1 MINTRM
7 KSTAVPAFP
16 AASVKGGGRA
26 GVPSGQIQVGSTSA
40 GLPGFPVF
48 NLGGP
53 MPGAVSPGIELVDRA
68 SPYVAASLPVPARAA
83 PVAPPAPV
91 SAWSRM
97 VKPEMPVEE
106 YTGGISTGAHTEG
119 PLEPAYEE
127 PYSAPV
133 EAPARTVG
141 YSPEMMNYP
150 QSGME
155 AWIEHTRG
163 QTPDER
169 MSEEI
174 ANQESV
180 DDDWKRGIL
189 DGVRSAW
196 DGGEAEGID
205 AAGTAAS
212 DWLGNQY
219 EADLN
224 DAETEWL
231 DSLQNQINLGFK
243 P

>member
-53 MPGAVSPGIELVDRA
+53 VPGSVSPGIELVDRG
-68 SPYVAASLPVPARAA
+68 SPYVAASVPVPARVA

-91 SAWSRM
+91 SSWSRM
-97 VKPEMPVEE
+97 SKADQVVEE

-119 PLEPAYEE
+119 PLEPAVQE

-133 EAPARTVG
+133 EAPANPLGVG
-141 YSPEMMNYP
+141 PMPWEENATTFEEWHAQRAAMGPDEGALQSEK
-150 QSGME
+150 QSGVIDA
-155 AWIEHTRG
+155 AW
-163 QTPDER
+163 Q
-169 MSEEI
+169 
-174 ANQESV
+174 NQV
-180 DDDWKRGIL
+180 L
-189 DGVRSAW
+189 AGVRSAW
-196 DGGEAEGID
+196 DESESEGID

-212 DWLGNQY
+212 DFLANQY

-224 DAETEWL
+224 DAEREWL
-231 DSLQNQINLGFK
+231 DSLQNQINMGFK

>member
-53 MPGAVSPGIELVDRA
+53 VPGAVSPGIELVDRA
-68 SPYVAASLPVPARAA
+68 SPYVAASVPVPARVA

-91 SAWSRM
+91 SSWSRM

-106 YTGGISTGAHTEG
+106 YTGGISGGAHTEG
-119 PLEPAYEE
+119 PLEPAYQE
-127 PYSAPV
+127 PMATVIEPLAV
-133 EAPARTVG
+133 PAAV
-141 YSPEMMNYP
+141 SPIGEVQGP
-150 QSGME
+150 QTFDQW
-155 AWIEHTRG
+155 ALD
-163 QTPDER
+163 Q
-169 MSEEI
+169 
-174 ANQESV
+174 NQKTYDQIQAETEKGTGGIDPIWQRS
-180 DDDWKRGIL
+180 IL
-189 DGVRSAW
+189 DGVRSEW
-196 DGGEAEGID
+196 DSGEAEGID

-212 DWLGNQY
+212 DWLANQY

-224 DAETEWL
+224 DAEREFL